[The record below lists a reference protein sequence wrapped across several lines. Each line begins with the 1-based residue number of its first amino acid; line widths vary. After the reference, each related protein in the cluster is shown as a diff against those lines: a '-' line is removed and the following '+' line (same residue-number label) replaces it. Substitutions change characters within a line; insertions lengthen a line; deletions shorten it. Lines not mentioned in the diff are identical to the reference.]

1 MEKYIYLEKITKTRL
16 IIGYILLFSGLL
28 LIIFINIKI
37 YPIYLLFWIA
47 LIIGGTITL
56 TNEGI
61 ELDLKHNL
69 YRNIS
74 SIFGIKL
81 GSWKKFPEINY
92 ISIFRTNTTKTLG
105 GIGLQ
110 STATARITEKVILI
124 NLFTDNQKPTTLY
137 TTKNKD
143 LAVQICSKLKEK
155 YGFEIVNKL

>member
-1 MEKYIYLEKITKTRL
+1 MEKYIYLEQITKVRL
-16 IIGYILLFSGLL
+16 IIGYLLLLTGLL
-28 LIIFINIKI
+28 LLIFINIKI

-47 LIIGGTITL
+47 FIIGGIITL

-92 ISIFRTNTTKTLG
+92 ISIFRTNTIKTLG
-105 GIGLQ
+105 GIGLH
-110 STATARITEKVILI
+110 STATARITEKIILI
-124 NLFTDNQKPTTLY
+124 NFFTDNQKPTTLY

-143 LAVQICSKLKEK
+143 LAVEICSKLKEK
-155 YGFEIVNKL
+155 YGYEIVNKL

>member
-1 MEKYIYLEKITKTRL
+1 MEKYLYLEKITKTRL
-16 IIGYILLFSGLL
+16 IIGYILLFTGLL
-28 LIIFINIKI
+28 FIFINIKI

-47 LIIGGTITL
+47 LIIGGIIIL

-81 GSWKKFPEINY
+81 GSWKRFPEINY
-92 ISIFRTNTTKTLG
+92 ISIFRTNTTKVLG

-110 STATARITEKVILI
+110 SIASARITEKIILI
-124 NLFTDNQKPTTLY
+124 NLFIDNQKPTTLY

-143 LAVQICSKLKEK
+143 LAVEICSKLKEK